1 MEVMKPSSTPVTRD
15 VDGEILLAAHDL
27 RDGRPELHLEAIL
40 VGRLAGLAG
49 SVRFDQVVR
58 AWQAPG
64 MAGEDAIAGVFHDP
78 ASSLEG
84 TVRPPFSTRIGPDPG
99 LADPTPSS
107 ATVRERGRW
116 AQPCRR
122 NASCGRLSRVRSPVL
137 LAHGVH
143 LVGSVPLAS
152 AEAVFQAVAAA
163 LGDRVRR
170 IPDGETGPRSD
181 WIVWQLPVFTS
192 RPELEVV
199 PPGVNSW
206 RPLPRVRLAD
216 TARAE
221 GVRFEALGYADA
233 AIGSYRAFAR
243 LKRDGFVPV
252 ACRFQ
257 VCLPTPLAPISAFV
271 VPEHQDLLEPVYEER
286 LLAELKLILRNV
298 PHDQLAVQWDTNF
311 EFGMLEGVFPVWFDD
326 VKGGILERLLR
337 LSRQVPPDVEL
348 GYHFCYGD
356 VQHRHFKEPPDAG
369 KLVDVANALAAS
381 LGRRL
386 NWIHMPAPR
395 DRVDDA
401 YYAPLGE
408 LRLRPETELY
418 LGLVHHRDGTEG
430 TARRIEVARRF
441 VSDFG
446 IATECGWG
454 RRAPA
459 TIPELFRIHRDLSVP
474 VQHSGGPR
482 PRFHWPPAFLRV
494 PDEDWTR
501 QPVDTFGQ
509 RYDTVE
515 NHGWYRNLDPT
526 VEDLARHLEDGHL
539 LIDYSGGTGILL
551 DRLKLRIFDRQVGLL
566 IVDSS
571 PKFLRVAL
579 DKFGADERVAFRLLH
594 WLKDAK
600 RLELLEEVIG
610 PELGTRGADAI
621 ASTNAIHLYLDLP
634 QTLASWARALRPG
647 GRAFVQSG
655 NIRNP
660 EARPSEWI
668 LDETVWAIHE
678 VATGLVRNDPR
689 YLAYRPMLD
698 DEARMQAYVAYRDR
712 VFLPVRPLDYYRRCL
727 EGAGL
732 TVEDV
737 TARTIE
743 TSVEDW
749 FEFLSAY
756 HEAVLGWVGGSAKV
770 EGRAPVGDAV
780 RDRLAL
786 IRHAMDTLFG
796 GRGAFQCCWTYIN
809 ARRP

>member
-1 MEVMKPSSTPVTRD
+1 MTAPVRM
-15 VDGEILLAAHDL
+15 
-27 RDGRPELHLEAIL
+27 P
-40 VGRLAGLAG
+40 
-49 SVRFDQVVR
+49 
-58 AWQAPG
+58 
-64 MAGEDAIAGVFHDP
+64 
-78 ASSLEG
+78 
-84 TVRPPFSTRIGPDPG
+84 
-99 LADPTPSS
+99 
-107 ATVRERGRW
+107 
-116 AQPCRR
+116 
-122 NASCGRLSRVRSPVL
+122 
-137 LAHGVH
+137 AHGVH

-152 AEAVFQAVAAA
+152 AEVVFRTVAAEI
-163 LGDRVRR
+163 GDRLRR

-181 WIVWQLPVFTS
+181 WIVWQLPVFTARS
-192 RPELEVV
+192 QLEVV
-199 PPGVNSW
+199 PPAPNSW
-206 RPLPRVRLAD
+206 RPLPRVRLGAG
-216 TARAE
+216 ARPE
-221 GVRFEALGYADA
+221 DVTFEALGYAEA
-233 AIGSYRAFAR
+233 AIASYRVFAR
-243 LKRDGFVPV
+243 LKRDGLVPV

-271 VPEHQDLLEPVYEER
+271 VPEHQALLERVYEEG
-286 LLAELKLILRNV
+286 LLGELRLILREV

-337 LSRQVPPDVEL
+337 LSRQVPADVEL

-356 VQHRHFKEPPDAG
+356 VQHRHFKEPADAA

-381 LGRRL
+381 LGRPL
-386 NWIHMPAPR
+386 NWIHLPVPR
-395 DRVDDA
+395 DRVDPA
-401 YYAPLGE
+401 YYAPLAE

-418 LGLVHHRDGTEG
+418 LGVVHHTDGVEG
-430 TARRIEVARRF
+430 SARRMDAAGACVTG
-441 VSDFG
+441 FG

-459 TIPELFRIHRDLSVP
+459 TIPELLRIHRELSAP
-474 VQHSGGPR
+474 VQQTGR
-482 PRFHWPPAFLRV
+482 PRHRFEWPPGFQRV

-501 QPVDTFGQ
+501 QPVDTFGL

-526 VEDLARHLEDGHL
+526 VEDLARHLEEGQL

-551 DRLKLRIFDRQVGLL
+551 DRLRLRIFDRQVGML

-579 DKFGADERVAFRLLH
+579 DKSGDDERIAFRLLR

-610 PELGTRGADAI
+610 PELVARKADAI

-634 QTLASWARALRPG
+634 GTLASWTRVLRPG

-660 EARPSEWI
+660 KAGGSEWI

-678 VATGLVRNDPR
+678 IATGLVRNDPR
-689 YLAYRPMLD
+689 YAAYRPLLD
-698 DEARMQAYVAYRDR
+698 DEARMQAHVDYRDR
-712 VFLPVRPLDYYRRCL
+712 VFLPVRPLDYYVRCL
-727 EGAGL
+727 EGAGFA
-732 TVEDV
+732 VEAV
-737 TARTIE
+737 AARTIE
-743 TSVEDW
+743 TRVDDW

-756 HEAVLGWVGGSAKV
+756 HEAVLGWVGGSVKV
-770 EGRAPVGDAV
+770 DGKAPAEAAV

-796 GRGAFQCCWTYIN
+796 GRQEFRCCWTYITCL
-809 ARRP
+809 RP